1 MELYNEIQKCII
13 YLKSVLPENYLQ
25 QLKNQKYSQLY
36 IYHFGI
42 GTWLRNNVLTP
53 EAKITSLLIQSG
65 RTELDDMS
73 MFIIQ
78 CLYIHLNLISN

>member
-1 MELYNEIQKCII
+1 MELYNEIQKCIL
-13 YLKSVLPENYLQ
+13 YLKSVLPENYLK

-42 GTWLRNNVLTP
+42 GMWLRNNVLTP

-65 RTELDDMS
+65 RTEPDDMS